1 VDSDVIHEFE
11 FDGRRCRV
19 VLSHIENEDPYDI
32 NVLPAG
38 SDVDWI
44 ISVNRKGWAEV
55 QYENNDEDFFQL
67 IEDNVPRIIRNMG
80 V

>member
-1 VDSDVIHEFE
+1 MKTRTHTAQLIQ
-11 FDGRRCRV
+11 RA
-19 VLSHIENEDPYDI
+19 LNEDPYDI